1 MEPSLPR
8 PSYNNPKTLHIRLKI
23 DLRATNDKTSAR
35 LYQLV
40 PKTNLRGC
48 TNWVPKI
55 GKTDLTFEMLRRWF
69 GVNTSIPH
77 FPLDQH
83 NVYIPCRK

>member
-48 TNWVPKI
+48 TNWVPNI
-55 GKTDLTFEMLRRWF
+55 GKTDLTFEMLRSL
-69 GVNTSIPH
+69 GSIPQY
-77 FPLDQH
+77 LTSLSI
-83 NVYIPCRK
+83 NKMYM